1 MSLYSQLCF
10 ASLNATSIAL
20 LKYTYALVL
29 CNMTIAYTMVAHP
42 SLPLHYATRNAPCI
56 VAGSSPARLTLDPLR
71 FSATIPSSTF
81 LCLRSLC
88 SHRPRKVCG
97 TVAENHSTQMHRY
110 NALRQRINRNSLR
123 EPSGAI
129 EYAFKMVPSI

>member
-1 MSLYSQLCF
+1 MELESVSACARIRF
-10 ASLNATSIAL
+10 L
-20 LKYTYALVL
+20 LSLVL
-29 CNMTIAYTMVAHP
+29 CNITVAYTMVARP
-42 SLPLHYATRNAPCI
+42 SLPLHYATRYAPCI
-56 VAGSSPARLTLDPLR
+56 VAGSSSARLALDPLR

-81 LCLRSLC
+81 LCIRSPC

-97 TVAENHSTQMHRY
+97 AVAENHSTQMHHY